1 MSGNMDV
8 LARSLRRHVLAGSA
22 VLVVLVGGVGGWAA
36 SSEFAGAVIAAG
48 SVVVESSVKK
58 VQHPTGG
65 VVGELRVRDGD
76 RVQAGDIVVRL
87 DETIVRA
94 NLTMVAKALD
104 ELAAQAA
111 RLEAEREE
119 RNGVDF
125 PADLVERQE
134 QPDVARVLAG
144 EAKLFDLRRT
154 ARDGQKAQLR
164 ERIAQFQEEIGGL
177 DGQADAKKREIELIE
192 RELVGTRDLY
202 RKNLMP
208 LQRVIALE
216 REAVRIAGER
226 HQLIAAAAQAKGK
239 VTEAELQILQIEQNL
254 RSDVAK
260 ELRDI
265 QAKTAELTERKIAA
279 QDQLSRIDIRAPQS
293 GFVHQLAIHT
303 VGGVAAPGEPLML
316 IVPEGDDLAVEV
328 KVAPPDIDQVAS
340 GQKAV
345 LRFSAFNQRTTPE
358 VEGVVHNVS
367 ADITQDRASGAT
379 YYIARIAM
387 PQDELARLDGLK
399 LVPGMPVEAFI
410 RTGERTVLS
419 FLVRPL
425 EEQIA
430 KSFRER

>member
-1 MSGNMDV
+1 
-8 LARSLRRHVLAGSA
+8 
-22 VLVVLVGGVGGWAA
+22 
-36 SSEFAGAVIAAG
+36 
-48 SVVVESSVKK
+48 
-58 VQHPTGG
+58 
-65 VVGELRVRDGD
+65 VRDGD
-76 RVQAGDIVVRL
+76 RVNAGDIVVRL
-87 DETIVRA
+87 DETIVKA
-94 NLTMVAKALD
+94 NLAMVAKALD

-119 RNGVDF
+119 RSDIDF
-125 PADLVERQE
+125 PEDLMERRE
-134 QPDVARVLAG
+134 NPDVARVLAA

-177 DGQADAKKREIELIE
+177 SGQADAKRREIELIE

-208 LQRVIALE
+208 LQRVVALE

-226 HQLIAAAAQAKGK
+226 QQLVAAAAQAKGK
-239 VTEAELQILQIEQNL
+239 VTEAELQILQIDQNL
-254 RSDVAK
+254 RSEVAK

-316 IVPEGDDLAVEV
+316 IVPEGDDLTVEV
-328 KVAPPDIDQVAS
+328 KIPPQDIDQVAV
-340 GQKAV
+340 GQRTV

-358 VEGVVHNVS
+358 IEGVVSSVS
-367 ADITQDRASGAT
+367 ADITQDRTSGAT
-379 YYIARIAM
+379 YYISRVAI
-387 PQDELARLDGLK
+387 PPGELARLEGLK

-419 FLVRPL
+419 YFVRPV